1 MKKYRTFLR
10 LLKTFL
16 IILFIQ
22 FNVFAQSGIQ
32 NNRKQA
38 KEVNRETR
46 KLSKELS
53 LTKEQVSKVKNLM
66 ISVRNQVDTL
76 WKENLSNEERRR
88 LSMKR
93 RGVLQR
99 ADSTLKAF
107 LTPEQLT
114 KLEARPQKDLRV
126 RLSYEPE
133 LFKKK
138 VRITRDR

>member
-99 ADSTLKAF
+99 ADSTFKSF

-114 KLEARPQKDLRV
+114 KWESKKQKDLKVRV
-126 RLSYEPE
+126 TYEPE

-138 VRITRDR
+138 VRITYDR